1 MKLILARHA
10 ETQANKNGIFS
21 GWTDYPLT
29 EKGKTQA
36 EKLAYELKK
45 NYNIDEMYSSPLG
58 RAMTTAGVISK
69 SIEREIITTECLKE
83 INFGLFEGK
92 TSEQIGTHHGDHWE
106 NWYTDYVNYRIPNG
120 ENLID
125 LLSRIKPLIDNL
137 RSTDKTCLLV
147 AHSGVI
153 QVAITYLLDIE
164 LTKMWNFK
172 VKNCSYVEFECNDE
186 ITFIKQLW
194 NMN

>member
-29 EKGKTQA
+29 EKGKKQA
-36 EKLAYELKK
+36 QRLAYELKK

-58 RAMTTAGVISK
+58 RAMSTSK
-69 SIEREIITTECLKE
+69 MVSRSIERDIITTECLKE
-83 INFGLFEGK
+83 VNFGLFEGK
-92 TSEQIGTHHGDHWE
+92 TGKEIETHHGDHWKSW
-106 NWYTDYVNYRIPNG
+106 NDDFVNYRLPQG

-137 RSTDKTCLLV
+137 RTTDKTCLLV
-147 AHSGVI
+147 AHSAVI

-164 LTKMWNFK
+164 VKKMWNFQ
-172 VKNCSYVEFECNDE
+172 VKNCSYVEFECTDDFA
-186 ITFIKQLW
+186 FIKQLC
-194 NMN
+194 NMG

>member
-29 EKGKTQA
+29 EKGEKQA
-36 EKLAYELKK
+36 KRLAYELKK

-58 RAMTTAGVISK
+58 RAMSTSK
-69 SIEREIITTECLKE
+69 IVSRSIEREIITTDCLKE
-83 INFGLFEGK
+83 VNFGLFEGK
-92 TSEQIGTHHGDHWE
+92 TGKEIQKDHEDHWKSW
-106 NWYTDYVNYRIPNG
+106 NDDFVNYRLPHG

-137 RSTDKTCLLV
+137 RTTDKSCLLV
-147 AHSGVI
+147 AHSAVI
-153 QVAITYLLDIE
+153 QVTITYLLDIE
-164 LTKMWNFK
+164 VKKMWNFQI
-172 VKNCSYVEFECNDE
+172 KNCSYVEFECTDDFA
-186 ITFIKQLW
+186 FIKQLC
-194 NMN
+194 NM

>member
-10 ETQANKNGIFS
+10 ETQANKKRIFS

-29 EKGKTQA
+29 EKGQAQA
-36 EKLAYELKK
+36 ERLAYELKK
-45 NYNIDEMYSSPLG
+45 NYNIDEMYSSPLE
-58 RAMTTAGVISK
+58 RAMTTSRQISK
-69 SIEREIITTECLKE
+69 SIERKIITTECLKE
-83 INFGLFEGK
+83 VNFGLFEGK
-92 TSEQIGTHHGDHWE
+92 TQIEIGNHHEDHWNSWQE
-106 NWYTDYVNYRIPNG
+106 DYVNYRIPEG
-120 ENLID
+120 ENLMD

-153 QVAITYLLDIE
+153 QVAITYLLGID
-164 LTKMWNFK
+164 LKKMWNFQ
-172 VKNCSYVEFECNDE
+172 VKNCSYVEFECSDDFA
-186 ITFIKQLW
+186 FIKQLW

>member
-29 EKGKTQA
+29 EKGKKQA
-36 EKLAYELKK
+36 QRLAYELKK

-58 RAMTTAGVISK
+58 RAMSTSK
-69 SIEREIITTECLKE
+69 MVSRSIERDIITTECLKE
-83 INFGLFEGK
+83 VNFGLFEGK
-92 TSEQIGTHHGDHWE
+92 TGKEIETHHGDHWKFW
-106 NWYTDYVNYRIPNG
+106 NDDFVNYRLPQG

-137 RSTDKTCLLV
+137 RTTDKTCLLV
-147 AHSGVI
+147 AHSAVI

-164 LTKMWNFK
+164 VKKMWNFQ
-172 VKNCSYVEFECNDE
+172 VKNCSYVEFECTDDFA
-186 ITFIKQLW
+186 FIKQLC
-194 NMN
+194 NMG